1 MGSLERAAALT
12 VAQVG
17 SGSGAAVKPPGPVTA
32 CAAAAGGAG
41 DGAVATPPLNSA
53 PECDLFDQPKCFQ
66 NLSVSKKR
74 GMSTQINHQR
84 NKLLDVSGT
93 SFTARLSIGLRWRE

>member
-32 CAAAAGGAG
+32 CATAAGGAG

-53 PECDLFDQPKCFQ
+53 PECD
-66 NLSVSKKR
+66 
-74 GMSTQINHQR
+74 
-84 NKLLDVSGT
+84 
-93 SFTARLSIGLRWRE
+93 